1 MKNWKKLVAM
11 VLAGVMA
18 LAMLTACGGAGGAA
32 GGSVKKDEDVQT
44 EQAVE
49 TAMKEKY
56 GVNIKNN
63 GTLKGLAWDALGNV
77 DVSTGLV
84 DKKFKYELKNTENG
98 AVIVKVMT
106 NTKVEGSD
114 GKVNADS
121 STYIESKK
129 LAEWMENNE
138 LFKDITINVGKW
150 VNVGVAAKKVDGK
163 IYVAVAVGVN
173 WK

>member
-1 MKNWKKLVAM
+1 MKNMKKFVAL
-11 VLAGVMA
+11 VLAGMMA
-18 LAMLTACGGAGGAA
+18 LALLVGCSSDGAGG
-32 GGSVKKDEDVQT
+32 GTVQTYEDVKT
-44 EQAVE
+44 ERKVE
-49 TAMKEKY
+49 EAIKDTY
-56 GVNIKNN
+56 GVTIKSD
-63 GTLKGLAWDALGNV
+63 GSLKKLAWDALGNV

-98 AVIVKVMT
+98 TAIVKVMT

-121 STYIESKK
+121 STYIESTK
-129 LAEWMENNE
+129 LADW
-138 LFKDITINVGKW
+138 LKDNDLDIKLNVGKW
-150 VNVGVAAKKVDGK
+150 VNVGVAAKNINGK